1 MHKLWPYFINKT
13 LRDIKI
19 STIGVCN
26 TFKCVS
32 STNEFLRKHWEC
44 NGRLRIKRWYGN
56 HVYTGNIN
64 RTFFTIIYINSER
77 ERERESVKH
86 ELRIIELVRIIFSQ
100 LVSVVAFFMEVVW
113 NSEFDK
119 NCMTSNMFCFT
130 MMSLV
135 ISRLSCFRLAEIR
148 RKGSSMKVLFYLLS
162 SRLSPNGTSVFSF
175 WIQKFSLI
183 TNISRSVSL
192 EPCKFTSLSM
202 MMNLA
207 CLLKLCPFSWKC
219 FQARMELGFLVSF
232 LWLFNLRLNAI
243 SAFPTYSILH
253 NMHSIR

>member
-1 MHKLWPYFINKT
+1 MN
-13 LRDIKI
+13 
-19 STIGVCN
+19 
-26 TFKCVS
+26 
-32 STNEFLRKHWEC
+32 
-44 NGRLRIKRWYGN
+44 
-56 HVYTGNIN
+56 
-64 RTFFTIIYINSER
+64 
-77 ERERESVKH
+77 
-86 ELRIIELVRIIFSQ
+86 IELVRRIISQ
-100 LVSVVAFFMEVVW
+100 LVSAVAFFKRIFS

-119 NCMTSNMFCFT
+119 NYMTSNMFCFAV
-130 MMSLV
+130 MSLM

-253 NMHSIR
+253 NMHSIT